1 MPAPETPVPERPA
14 PPGDEAAVAAAY
26 GSPAAPPP
34 RARTASSAPTQPA
47 DAASAQTS
55 ALAPA
60 PVTVDGVRRVHVSE
74 DWLATGVGL
83 SIVAL
88 GLLGLIP
95 EGLVP

>member
-1 MPAPETPVPERPA
+1 MPASETPVPERPA
-14 PPGDEAAVAAAY
+14 PPGDEAAA
-26 GSPAAPPP
+26 STPAPAP
-34 RARTASSAPTQPA
+34 
-47 DAASAQTS
+47 D
-55 ALAPA
+55 PA

-83 SIVAL
+83 SIVTV